1 MAGVNISDSGFG
13 YSQILPIVA
22 QLWFLSSKLD
32 EKSDDDEEIP
42 IVIAIEQPELHLHP
56 ALQAKLVDAFIA
68 CIKNAEEHNRQFQ
81 LIIETHSET
90 IVNKIGRNI
99 ARENFSAD
107 DAEVVLF
114 EKEFDSNKSSVRI
127 SRYDEDGMLIDWPIG
142 FFEAGGI

>member
-1 MAGVNISDSGFG
+1 M
-13 YSQILPIVA
+13 
-22 QLWFLSSKLD
+22 
-32 EKSDDDEEIP
+32 
-42 IVIAIEQPELHLHP
+42 HP
-56 ALQAKLVDAFIA
+56 ALQAKLVDALIA